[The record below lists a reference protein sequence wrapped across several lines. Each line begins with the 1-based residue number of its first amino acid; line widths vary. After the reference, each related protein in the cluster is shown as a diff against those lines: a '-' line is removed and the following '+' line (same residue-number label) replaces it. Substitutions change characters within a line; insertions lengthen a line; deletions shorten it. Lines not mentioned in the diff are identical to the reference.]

1 MSTTRHGGHDG
12 KGGIM
17 YLLET
22 GNRQSEYRNRSTAI
36 RIAEQTGGEFIDEVF
51 HDKFG
56 DYWIVIWRAR

>member
-1 MSTTRHGGHDG
+1 
-12 KGGIM
+12 M
-17 YLLET
+17 YLLES
-22 GNRQSEYRNRSTAI
+22 GNRQSEYRNRDTAI